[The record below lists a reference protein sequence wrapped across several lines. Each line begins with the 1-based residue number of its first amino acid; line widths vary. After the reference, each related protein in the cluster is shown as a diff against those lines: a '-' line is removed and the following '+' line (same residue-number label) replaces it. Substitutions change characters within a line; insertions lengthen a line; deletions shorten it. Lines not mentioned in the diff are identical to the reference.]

1 MPGEVI
7 MTTTLHPS
15 DGDYMEYARQA
26 SMVSTCKKKQLGC
39 ALVFTRG
46 RKGCITGSNGP
57 PSPLRRCDPCPRLDS
72 HGGTDLG
79 KCRAVHAERAVLLL
93 AGKYGFCT
101 YESILYS
108 YMGVPCKDCLLE
120 ISSAGVSE
128 IVCIRET
135 YYDALSR
142 DILKELIDEGSIRFR
157 IYNPRGNDL

>member
-79 KCRAVHAERAVLLL
+79 KCRAVHAERAFLLL

-101 YESILYS
+101 YGSILYS

-128 IVCIRET
+128 IVCIKET
-135 YYDALSR
+135 YYDTLSK
-142 DILKELIDEGSIRFR
+142 DILREWVSMGGKFR
-157 IYNPRGNDL
+157 IYDLEI